1 MSCDKAESLLHGYL
15 DGELGAA
22 ATWEYERHL
31 QGCAVCAVELSA
43 LRSLR
48 PAPRGRPLRRRAPPL
63 VARIREHL
71 EPSAGAGAGLTSGA
85 ERSHWLAIAA
95 ALALVAMG
103 SWWTLQAVRGAA
115 EEMLAVAALDG
126 HLRSLQLAHLTD
138 VASTDAHTVKP
149 WFEGKLSY
157 SPPVVDLATEGF
169 PLLGGR
175 LDGVEGRTVAALVY
189 GRRKHIVSITG
200 SALAGSSISTS
211 ARSSSASSSKL
222 KRRCR
227 TNYPV
232 DGPGYSAATWSA
244 SIRPSMLTR

>member
-15 DGELGAA
+15 DGELCAA

-48 PAPRGRPLRRRAPPL
+48 ARLHEADLYAAAPPL
-63 VARIREHL
+63 LSRRIREHL
-71 EPSAGAGAGLTSGA
+71 EPTAGAGAGLTSGA

-103 SWWTLQAVRGAA
+103 SWWTLQAVRGPA

-175 LDGVEGRTVAALVY
+175 LDVVEGRTVAALVY
-189 GRRKHIVSITG
+189 GRRKHIVSVFVWPADGAPETAPG
-200 SALAGSSISTS
+200 SA
-211 ARSSSASSSKL
+211 ARQ
-222 KRRCR
+222 
-227 TNYPV
+227 
-232 DGPGYSAATWSA
+232 GYSWIQWSHA
-244 SIRPSMLTR
+244 GVRYWAVSDVAPAELEEFARLLRR